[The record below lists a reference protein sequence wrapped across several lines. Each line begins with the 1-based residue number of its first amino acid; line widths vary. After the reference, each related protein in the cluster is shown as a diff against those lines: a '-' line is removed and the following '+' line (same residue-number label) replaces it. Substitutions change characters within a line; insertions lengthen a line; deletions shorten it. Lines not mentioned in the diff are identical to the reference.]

1 MPTAMKIT
9 LSIAITAVIFGIGG
23 FVGGTQYQKSHTKV
37 ATVPGFNQRANGAG
51 NQRPEGINGGRMG
64 AGTGFRPVSGEITGL
79 SGNTLTITQANGTT
93 SQVTISGSTE
103 ISQTT
108 SGSTSDLSTGEQVMV
123 VGSQASDGSIAA
135 ESIQLNPANTFGGG
149 MVPNGMQ

>member
-9 LSIAITAVIFGIGG
+9 LSIAITAVICGIGG
-23 FVGGTQYQKSHTKV
+23 FFGGAQYQKTHTKV
-37 ATVPGFNQRANGAG
+37 AAAPGFNQPVGGAGGQRPTGANGS
-51 NQRPEGINGGRMG
+51 RMG

-79 SGNTLTITQANGTT
+79 SGSTLTITQTNGTV

-108 SGSTSDLSTGEQVMV
+108 SGSTSDLYAGQQVMV
-123 VGSQASDGSIAA
+123 LGSQASDGSIAA
-135 ESIQLNPANTFGGG
+135 ESIQLNPANTFGAGAL
-149 MVPNGMQ
+149 PNGVQ